1 VIGLLRFVGLFNA
14 AVWFGA
20 TIFFMVGVEPAS
32 TSQEMKELLGPKN
45 SPYFTVAIAQLLQAS
60 YLHLFVACSIV
71 SLLHLAAEWLYL
83 GKYPQK
89 IWLTLLTLLWLGGA
103 VQGYAIQPKLKEMH
117 RLQFTRPQ
125 QQQAAARAYSAWHII
140 SQSINF
146 LLLCG
151 LGLYLWR
158 IGNPADPPRFLSAN
172 KFHS

>member
-1 VIGLLRFVGLFNA
+1 VIGLLRIVGLFNA

-20 TIFFMVGVEPAS
+20 TIFFMVGVEPAA
-32 TSQEMKELLGPKN
+32 TSQEMKELLGQK
-45 SPYFTVAIAQLLQAS
+45 SSAYFSVAIGQLLEAR
-60 YLHLFVACSIV
+60 YLHVFVGCSIV
-71 SLLHLAAEWLYL
+71 SLIHLAAEWLYL

-89 IWLTLLTLLWLGGA
+89 LWIGLLIGLWLGGLA
-103 VQGYAIQPKLKEMH
+103 QAYAIQPKLKEMH

-125 QQQAAARAYSAWHII
+125 QHDAAARAYGAWQIV
-140 SQSINF
+140 SRSVNV

-158 IGNPADPPRFLSAN
+158 IGNPADPPRFLSSN